1 MHHKWF
7 FTSPPIVSKTS
18 CDIASGMPTTIIHLF
33 HSLGWHSF
41 ASFYN
46 FFNARTSKPILDTL
60 AELSDV
66 NTLAP
71 SLLKY

>member
-7 FTSPPIVSKTS
+7 LISPPIVSKS
-18 CDIASGMPTTIIHLF
+18 SHDIASGMPTTIIHLF
-33 HSLGWHSF
+33 HRLGQHSF
-41 ASFYN
+41 ASIYGI
-46 FFNARTSKPILDTL
+46 FNARSKPILDTW

-66 NTLAP
+66 NFLAA